1 MVIRTR
7 LLTLLLSAPSKSSR
21 LSQVLEVDDKSFG
34 VLNLKH
40 FGSSWSNAKSDGLPL
55 YSQAKNIPE
64 KDEVTNSILVSP
76 TEVPAMNFI
85 RRVFMVLGIAG
96 IAAAILRVKG
106 KSEISTRR
114 GGWRQVNPPISE

>member
-1 MVIRTR
+1 MGI
-7 LLTLLLSAPSKSSR
+7 
-21 LSQVLEVDDKSFG
+21 G
-34 VLNLKH
+34 ILNH
-40 FGSSWSNAKSDGLPL
+40 ETPTNYVAS
-55 YSQAKNIPE
+55 IPD
-64 KDEVTNSILVSP
+64 KDEVTSSILVSP
-76 TEVPAMNFI
+76 TEVDAVNFL

>member
-1 MVIRTR
+1 MSTYVQCG
-7 LLTLLLSAPSKSSR
+7 PSRGGSR
-21 LSQVLEVDDKSFG
+21 HTHRYISLVG
-34 VLNLKH
+34 IGILKH
-40 FGSSWSNAKSDGLPL
+40 ETPTNHVASISD
-55 YSQAKNIPE
+55 
-64 KDEVTNSILVSP
+64 KDEVTSSILVSP
-76 TEVPAMNFI
+76 TEVEAVNFL

>member
-1 MVIRTR
+1 MKTVRV
-7 LLTLLLSAPSKSSR
+7 KS
-21 LSQVLEVDDKSFG
+21 VPD
-34 VLNLKH
+34 
-40 FGSSWSNAKSDGLPL
+40 
-55 YSQAKNIPE
+55 
-64 KDEVTNSILVSP
+64 KDEVTSSILVSP
-76 TEVPAMNFI
+76 TEVRAMNFI

>member
-1 MVIRTR
+1 MWIISQWDSA
-7 LLTLLLSAPSKSSR
+7 LLPIGFPRVYWVSGGI
-21 LSQVLEVDDKSFG
+21 LETVQMKGILD
-34 VLNLKH
+34 
-40 FGSSWSNAKSDGLPL
+40 
-55 YSQAKNIPE
+55 
-64 KDEVTNSILVSP
+64 KDEVTGSTPVSP
-76 TEVPAMNFI
+76 TEVRAMNFI

>member
-1 MVIRTR
+1 
-7 LLTLLLSAPSKSSR
+7 
-21 LSQVLEVDDKSFG
+21 
-34 VLNLKH
+34 LNL
-40 FGSSWSNAKSDGLPL
+40 
-55 YSQAKNIPE
+55 
-64 KDEVTNSILVSP
+64 
-76 TEVPAMNFI
+76 I